1 MPYAFMFGPD
11 GIKPVESLGKHGP
24 VIVGD
29 LLAIWHTDGKDYPD
43 YLIDGL
49 EGGMTPIGTFEKE
62 VGAATF
68 RDGMLLIATQEYVDA
83 YRAGMDTEQHSTRD
97 KVDGRSME
105 KTEASL

>member
-1 MPYAFMFGPD
+1 MSYAFHFGPD
-11 GIKPVESLGKHGP
+11 GIKPVEGLGKHGP

-29 LLAIWHTDGKDYPD
+29 LLAIWQTEGQQYPK

-68 RDGMLLIATQEYVDA
+68 RDGVLLIATKEYVDA
-83 YRAGMDTEQHSTRD
+83 YFANGAG
-97 KVDGRSME
+97 
-105 KTEASL
+105 EAE